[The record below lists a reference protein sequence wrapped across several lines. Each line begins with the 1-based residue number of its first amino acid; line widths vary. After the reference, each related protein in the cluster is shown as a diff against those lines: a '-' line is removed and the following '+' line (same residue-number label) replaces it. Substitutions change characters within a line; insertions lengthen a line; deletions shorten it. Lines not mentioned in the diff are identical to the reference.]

1 MGRNPKINKNGG
13 RDHWGKLAPLML
25 SGGGFNHG
33 QVIGESTRDGGEPN
47 SDPVTMN
54 NLLGTVMHSLLD
66 VGEVRLMEN
75 IPGKVKSLIADSV
88 PIKNLS

>member
-1 MGRNPKINKNGG
+1 
-13 RDHWGKLAPLML
+13 
-25 SGGGFNHG
+25 
-33 QVIGESTRDGGEPN
+33 VIGESTRDGGEPN

-54 NLLGTVMHSLLD
+54 NLLGTVMHTLLD

>member
-1 MGRNPKINKNGG
+1 
-13 RDHWGKLAPLML
+13 
-25 SGGGFNHG
+25 
-33 QVIGESTRDGGEPN
+33 
-47 SDPVTMN
+47 MN

-75 IPGKVKSLIADSV
+75 IPGKVKSLIADSE